1 MLTPLAGTPLLFHS
15 VRAFSA
21 CDVVDDVVVVVRSD
35 RVQRVQELIEA
46 MGPSKVRRVVRG
58 GATRTESSR
67 FGTAALPS
75 EVDLVLVH
83 DGARPLVSEELIRRV
98 VEAASAR
105 GAAIPG
111 VPPVATIKR
120 EEDGVSAGTLDRRS
134 LREAQTPQGFRR
146 DLLAKA
152 LASAKRDGYEP
163 TDEAAAVERVGGEVA
178 IVEGDRLN
186 LKVTVPE
193 DLAIA
198 EALLRGESPPRQV
211 RIGTGYDAHRLVEGR
226 ALVLGG
232 VEIPCERGLLGH
244 SDADVLSHA
253 VCDALL
259 GAAAAGDLGVHFPDS
274 EEAWKD
280 ASGGELLART
290 VEILRETGYVPVN
303 VDATVIAQAPRLA
316 PYRDGMIE
324 TLSRALRLPP
334 ERVSVKFTTTER
346 LGFEGR
352 GEGISATAV
361 VLIGRIP
368 VVPESE

>member
-1 MLTPLAGTPLLFHS
+1 
-15 VRAFSA
+15 
-21 CDVVDDVVVVVRSD
+21 
-35 RVQRVQELIEA
+35 VQELLEA
-46 MGPSKVRRVVRG
+46 AGLSKVRRVVKG
-58 GATRTESSR
+58 GATRAESSR
-67 FGTAALPS
+67 FGTAALPP

-83 DGARPLVSEELIRRV
+83 DGARPLVSGELIRRV
-98 VEAASAR
+98 VEKARER

-111 VPPVATIKR
+111 VLPVATIKR
-120 EEDGVSAGTLDRRS
+120 EKGGASAGTLDRRA

-146 DLLAKA
+146 GLLAKA
-152 LASAKRDGYEP
+152 LASAKRDGVDP
-163 TDEAAAVERVGGEVA
+163 TDEAAAVERAGGEVA
-178 IVEGDRLN
+178 IVEGDRIN

-193 DLAIA
+193 DLAVA
-198 EALLRGESPPRQV
+198 EALLRGESPPRQM
-211 RIGTGYDAHRLVEGR
+211 RIGYGFDAHRLVEGR

-232 VEIPCERGLLGH
+232 VEIPHERGLVGH

-259 GAAAAGDLGVHFPDS
+259 GAAAAGDLGVHYPDT

-303 VDATVIAQAPRLA
+303 VDATVTAQAPRLA

-324 TLSRALRLPP
+324 TMSRALRLPP

-352 GEGISATAV
+352 EEGVSATAV
-361 VLIGRIP
+361 VLIGRLP
-368 VVPESE
+368 SVPESE